1 MSSKNYIFKIYNNI
15 NILLKMVSICYN
27 LILLIFVISTYLYNS
42 ERKTH
47 VAHMLHKVI
56 RMEYYFG
63 GNIETNQWSK
73 VYQRRNKSMGVLK

>member
-1 MSSKNYIFKIYNNI
+1 MPSKNYIFKIYNNI

-27 LILLIFVISTYLYNS
+27 QILLIFVISTYLYNS

-56 RMEYYFG
+56 RMEYYLVEISRPING
-63 GNIETNQWSK
+63 LRSIRDVIRAWE
-73 VYQRRNKSMGVLK
+73 Y